1 MESSRSVLHTGLLR
15 DVWARLCNIDH
26 HNSNVW
32 QLKREEDGSGEN
44 KEQFILMKG
53 RKTKETVTSSSLQE
67 FKRRKEDYKKCQTM
81 FGSFLAPSSTV
92 WADESQER
100 TKILLV
106 IILHLQLFNASFV
119 KFVCNIIML
128 VIVIDVLQYL
138 RSCFPTIYKVWVKQS
153 LWGRR

>member
-44 KEQFILMKG
+44 KEQFIFMKG

-67 FKRRKEDYKKCQTM
+67 YKRRKEDYKKCQTM

-106 IILHLQLFNASFV
+106 IFLHLLTSLLSSYV
-119 KFVCNIIML
+119 K
-128 VIVIDVLQYL
+128 IVINMFLSSSIISTMHTIEGPGWPG
-138 RSCFPTIYKVWVKQS
+138 RSP
-153 LWGRR
+153 

>member
-106 IILHLQLFNASFV
+106 IFLHLLTSLLSSYV
-119 KFVCNIIML
+119 K
-128 VIVIDVLQYL
+128 IVINMFL
-138 RSCFPTIYKVWVKQS
+138 SSSIISTMHTIEGPGWPGS
-153 LWGRR
+153 LPNW